1 MKDKSIKDKS
11 VHSCRFVHHTKFYCI
26 MTTLNKLFRI
36 EFERGTGKEP
46 QFDVKAL
53 VSCVSYIYQ
62 YRTLEYRTLEY
73 QYRTLEYRTLEKKY
87 FSTLKFD
94 RNFEILNG
102 MQ

>member
-1 MKDKSIKDKS
+1 
-11 VHSCRFVHHTKFYCI
+11 

-73 QYRTLEYRTLEKKY
+73 QYRTLEYRTLEYQYRTLEYRTLEKKY

-94 RNFEILNG
+94 RNFEILGG
-102 MQ
+102 MP